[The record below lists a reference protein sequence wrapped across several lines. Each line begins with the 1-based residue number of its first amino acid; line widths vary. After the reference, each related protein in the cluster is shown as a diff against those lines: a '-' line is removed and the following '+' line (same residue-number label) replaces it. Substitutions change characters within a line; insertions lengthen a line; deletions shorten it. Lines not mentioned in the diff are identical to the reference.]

1 MTLDELLLEWSYR
14 SDKGYPSLDSPSD
27 LSLLKEILTQLNL
40 KEEDVSSIIDEL
52 EDDDDVV
59 RGDEDG
65 DNDIDGMDGSGS
77 DLPGKPKTPSIS
89 TDDKE
94 DKEKKPEVKLEPEVG
109 TPGDSQYDAIIRA
122 HLKLEDD
129 EPIPR
134 VKGTYPWSGKGGAT
148 FNIQVKSDDLKHWK
162 DFWTLTPP
170 KVGEEIGTTSKGSGD
185 GEISLYWLYQHSNTA
200 NVRGTQGADN
210 PDLEFNGVGVEVKAF
225 GAKTAHAS
233 AKGLGRFASDKPQ
246 LDALGILFGFQKLI
260 VALEPKASGKF
271 PADISPGNFHAH
283 QLIGAFEILQQL
295 LDVDL
300 DALGA
305 QYSLFNDIKMR
316 LDSLKAKIG
325 EWDSPED
332 GARKMTVY
340 FMSPKV
346 GRKPGDGGFLV
357 NVKKDGS
364 CRFWGFSTEKLINH
378 PDLIKKLPQG
388 GGLVGASNSQMYVS
402 FDKLLG

>member
-14 SDKGYPSLDSPSD
+14 SERGYPSVDSPSD
-27 LSLLKEILTQLNL
+27 VSLLKEILTELNL
-40 KEEDVSSIIDEL
+40 NEEEVEDVIDNLPEEPEGDDL
-52 EDDDDVV
+52 EVP
-59 RGDEDG
+59 GT
-65 DNDIDGMDGSGS
+65 DGM
-77 DLPGKPKTPSIS
+77 
-89 TDDKE
+89 E
-94 DKEKKPEVKLEPEVG
+94 DSSVEDEREEESYS
-109 TPGDSQYDAIIRA
+109 GDSQYDAVIRV
-122 HLKLEDD
+122 HLGLDKNT
-129 EPIPR
+129 PIPKA
-134 VKGTYPWSGKGGAT
+134 KGTYEWPGRGGST
-148 FNIQVKSDDLKHWK
+148 FNIQVGGEDLKYWK

-170 KVGEEIGTTSKGSGD
+170 KAGAEIGTTSKGSGD
-185 GEISLYWLYQHSNTA
+185 GEISLYWLYQYSNSA
-200 NVRGTQGADN
+200 EVKGTQGSDN
-210 PDLEFNGVGVEVKAF
+210 PDLEFDGVGVEVKAY
-225 GAKTAHAS
+225 GKMAHAS
-233 AKGLGRFASDKPQ
+233 AKGLGRFSSDKPQ
-246 LDALGILFGFQKLI
+246 LDALGILLGFQKLI

-271 PADISPGNFHAH
+271 PADISPNNFHAH
-283 QLIGAFEILQQL
+283 QLVGAFEVLQQL

-300 DALGA
+300 DALGKE
-305 QYSLFNDIKMR
+305 YSLFNDIKTR

-357 NVKKDGS
+357 NVKDNGS

-378 PDLIKKLPQG
+378 PDLIKRLPQG